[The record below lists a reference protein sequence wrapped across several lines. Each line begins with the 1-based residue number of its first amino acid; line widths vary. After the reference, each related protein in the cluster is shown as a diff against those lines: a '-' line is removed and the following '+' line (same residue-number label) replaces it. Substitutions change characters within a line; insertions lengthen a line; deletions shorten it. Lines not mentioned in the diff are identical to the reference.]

1 MFLLQKCPAA
11 RKPLL
16 PNLYP
21 TVDAFLVSVGCDGFP
36 SNLQAEL
43 NASLCFPSPSKRKIF
58 GIVAERKEKN
68 HTTKTSQ
75 KKRSPSTVVSE
86 PQRKEVSLFSQEG
99 ARRCSNCES

>member
-1 MFLLQKCPAA
+1 MFLLQKCSAA

-58 GIVAERKEKN
+58 GIVAERKEKKPHHKN
-68 HTTKTSQ
+68 
-75 KKRSPSTVVSE
+75 VSE
-86 PQRKEVSLFSQEG
+86 KEESLHCGVRATKERGLAVFPGGSAQVQQL
-99 ARRCSNCES
+99 